1 MHREQLAA
9 AVMLLWG
16 AFALAP
22 GALLAQKDVSGTSI
36 AERRSSLQDVQAR
49 IRELQRE
56 IARSE
61 ESRDDALESLRDAEQ
76 AISASQRHLRE
87 LATNRVAA
95 EGELRRVADAG
106 RRLED
111 SIRAQ
116 QGALERLL
124 NRYYLSG
131 QAQGLRHMLSG
142 SDPNQLA
149 RDLYYLKQLSR
160 SEADLI
166 GRLRAS
172 LAEQKALLDEARQ
185 TRDALAEIETEQ
197 KRELAQ
203 LAEQQKKRRSMLAEL
218 SEKLR
223 VQRREVGNLKRD
235 EARLTRLIDGLA
247 ELARKQAV
255 AAEKVHRQAQLAEEK
270 RRQQEATARGAAETK
285 SPPPAEPPLSHAD
298 RAPESSRK
306 EPPSVSHV
314 EQPPQAH
321 PGDTPFAQLRGK
333 LRLPVRGELM
343 NRFGSPRADGRSSWR
358 GVFIRAG
365 TGGEV
370 KAVAA
375 GRIAFADWLRGFGNL
390 VIVDHGDDFMSIYG
404 YNESV
409 LKAVGETVRAG
420 DAIASVGNSGGSEES
435 GLYFELRHRGQPID
449 PMRWVSLR

>member
-1 MHREQLAA
+1 MRRGQVAA
-9 AVMLLWG
+9 AIALLWG
-16 AFALAP
+16 ALALAP
-22 GALLAQKDVSGTSI
+22 GPLMAQKDAPGASI

-49 IRELQRE
+49 IRDLQRE

-61 ESRDDALESLRDAEQ
+61 ESRDDTLEALRDSEQ
-76 AISASQRHLRE
+76 SISASQRHLRE
-87 LATNRVAA
+87 LAANRAAA
-95 EGELRRVADAG
+95 ESELARAAETG
-106 RRLED
+106 RRLEGT
-111 SIRAQ
+111 IRSQ
-116 QGALERLL
+116 QTALEKLL
-124 NRYYLSG
+124 NRYYVSG

-166 GRLRAS
+166 GQLRTS
-172 LAEQKALLDEARQ
+172 LAEQKALLDQARQ
-185 TRDALAEIETEQ
+185 TRDTLAEIESEQ
-197 KRELAQ
+197 KQEIAQ
-203 LAEQQKKRRSMLAEL
+203 LAEQQKKRKLMLAHL

-223 VQRREVGNLKRD
+223 AQRREVGNLKRD
-235 EARLTRLIDGLA
+235 EGRLTRLIDGLA
-247 ELARKQAV
+247 ELARKQV
-255 AAEKVHRQAQLAEEK
+255 IAAEKAHRLAQLTEDK
-270 RRQQEATARGAAETK
+270 RRQQEAIARSAAETK
-285 SPPPAEPPLSHAD
+285 SPSPAEPPQSHAARVPD
-298 RAPESSRK
+298 PTRTDPPPVSR
-306 EPPSVSHV
+306 V
-314 EQPPQAH
+314 EQIPQAH
-321 PGDTPFAQLRGK
+321 PGGTPFAQLRGK

-343 NRFGSPRADGRSSWR
+343 NRFGSPRADGGSSWR

-390 VIVDHGDDFMSIYG
+390 VIVDHGEDYMSIYG

-409 LKAVGETVRAG
+409 VKGVGETVRAG